1 LVDSVV
7 LFFYIKIN
15 YTTILMYKCL
25 ICNKELSS
33 KRNLEIHEY
42 NRCKYSK
49 KCDKCHKILFSRK
62 HLEKHMYSCV
72 GELQCIRCDK
82 ILSRKQTYLNHIKKN
97 KCKNKY
103 TIICIN

>member
-1 LVDSVV
+1 
-7 LFFYIKIN
+7 
-15 YTTILMYKCL
+15 MYKCL

-62 HLEKHMYSCV
+62 HLEKHMDSCV
-72 GELQCIRCDK
+72 GELKCIRCDK

-103 TIICIN
+103 IIICIN